1 MFAALQPPVK
11 TFTPVSAAAA
21 VVAGFWGGFHPLIQT
36 LVVLILMDFTSGLL
50 YAWGAGTV
58 SSDAS
63 YRGMG
68 KKAMMLLL
76 VGAAHTYNATQ
87 PLGFDASAA
96 VAGFFCATELISITE
111 NAGRLGVPLPK
122 ILTAAIAKLK
132 SQMEDS
138 PNGESKP

>member
-1 MFAALQPPVK
+1 MLPPPPVEK
-11 TFTPVSAAAA
+11 AINPLSAASFAL
-21 VVAGFWGGFHPLIQT
+21 AGLWGGFHPLVQT
-36 LVVLILMDFTSGLL
+36 LVILIGFDFASGLL

-63 YRGMG
+63 YKGMG

-87 PLGFDASAA
+87 SLGFDAAAA

-122 ILTAAIAKLK
+122 VLTAAIVKLK

-138 PNGESKP
+138 PNGEPKP

>member
-1 MFAALQPPVK
+1 MLPPLPVDK
-11 TFTPVSAAAA
+11 AMSPFTAA
-21 VVAGFWGGFHPLIQT
+21 VAVAAGLWGGFHPLIQT
-36 LVVLILMDFTSGLL
+36 LAVLILLDFASGLL

-63 YRGMG
+63 YKGMG

-87 PLGFDASAA
+87 PLGFDAEAA

-111 NAGRLGVPLPK
+111 NAGCLGVPLPK
-122 ILTAAIAKLK
+122 VLTAAIAKLK
-132 SQMEDS
+132 SQMENS
-138 PNGESKP
+138 PNGEPKP

>member
-1 MFAALQPPVK
+1 MLPPPPVDK
-11 TFTPVSAAAA
+11 AINPVTAAAA
-21 VVAGFWGGFHPLIQT
+21 VLAGLWGGFHPFIQT
-36 LVVLILMDFTSGLL
+36 LVVLIGLDFASGLL

-76 VGAAHTYNATQ
+76 VGAANTYNATQ
-87 PLGFDASAA
+87 PLGFDAGAA

-111 NAGRLGVPLPK
+111 NAGRLGVPMPRL
-122 ILTAAIAKLK
+122 LTAAIAKLK
-132 SQMEDS
+132 QQMETPPD
-138 PNGESKP
+138 GESKP

>member
-1 MFAALQPPVK
+1 MLPPPPVDKAISPFTAALAV
-11 TFTPVSAAAA
+11 AA
-21 VVAGFWGGFHPLIQT
+21 GLWGGFHPLIQT
-36 LVVLILMDFTSGLL
+36 LAVLILFDFASGLL

-63 YRGMG
+63 YKGMG

-76 VGAAHTYNATQ
+76 VGAANAYNATQ
-87 PLGFDASAA
+87 PLGLDAGAA

-122 ILTAAIAKLK
+122 VLTAAIAKLK

-138 PNGESKP
+138 PNGEPKP